1 MLDETI
7 ALLKLIIEF
16 RSYEFDKLRHIFMN
30 MYEVQDDEV
39 WLMIRNAVC

>member
-16 RSYEFDKLRHIFMN
+16 KSYKFRHTFMN
-30 MYEVQDDEV
+30 MYEGKDDEV
-39 WLMIRNAVC
+39 WLMIRNTVC